1 MIAAQRPLFS
11 WPDIDADYRRLG
23 NWLLIW
29 IVMANG
35 AFAALWFVGAP
46 PRQIDILIAGL
57 IGLIV
62 KRFAFWVRY
71 SAFVAFTVWTL
82 LKFVGGLFSLTMS
95 SLLYSIQ
102 FFLELK
108 PANSLEYI
116 GVFAVVACVLL
127 LAWRVMRR
135 DMDIKRPTLLLVA
148 IAVTLLW
155 ASADAFMGRD
165 MRGHYFRAAPAGT
178 AFSSAAQQSDIAA
191 RADGKRHLVIVIV
204 ESLGVPK
211 DNAEMDRLLF
221 RQFKDN
227 SAITARY
234 DLQQG
239 TTRYYNSTTAG
250 EVRELCGRWGD
261 YYDLVDQADATCLP
275 AKLAAKGYHTLAM
288 HSFVAPFFDRETW
301 YPNVGFAEARFAGDL
316 NAAGARK
323 CGGVFAGVCD
333 RDVPAQIGAALR
345 NASKPTFLYWLT
357 VNAHLPVPPGLNLN
371 VDNCARISASLA
383 ENFPQICRQYAIF
396 DDTDA
401 ALAKEFAAAD
411 FPDTDILIVGDHM
424 PPYFDRHQRTQHD
437 PTRVP
442 WLYLKHKGSSD

>member
-1 MIAAQRPLFS
+1 MITMARPSFS
-11 WPDIDADYRRLG
+11 LPAIDADYRRLA

-29 IVMANG
+29 MVMANG

-62 KRFAFWVRY
+62 KRFAFWARY
-71 SAFVAFTVWTL
+71 TAFVAFTVWTV

-95 SLLYSIQ
+95 SLLYSIR

-116 GVFAVVACVLL
+116 GVFAVLTCILL

-135 DMDIKRPTLLLVA
+135 DTDIRRPSLLLVA
-148 IAVTLLW
+148 MSVTLLW
-155 ASADAFMGRD
+155 ASADAFMGKD
-165 MRGHYFRAAPAGT
+165 MRGHYFRAAPAGA
-178 AFSSAAQQSDIAA
+178 AFSSAMQQSDMAA
-191 RADGKRHLVIVIV
+191 RADGKRHLVVVMV

-211 DNAEMDRLLF
+211 DNPEMERLLF
-221 RQFKDN
+221 HRFKRN
-227 SAITARY
+227 NAITARY
-234 DLQQG
+234 ELQQG

-250 EVRELCGRWGD
+250 EVREICGRWGD
-261 YYDLVDQADATCLP
+261 YHDLVDQADPGCLP
-275 AKLAAKGYHTLAM
+275 AKLAGAGYHTMAM
-288 HSFVAPFFDRETW
+288 HSFVAPFFDREKW
-301 YPNVGFAEARFAGDL
+301 YPNAGFAETRFAGDL
-316 NAAGARK
+316 HAEGARR

-333 RDVPAQIGAALR
+333 RDVPAQIGEALR
-345 NASKPTFLYWLT
+345 KAKQPTFLYWLT

-371 VDNCARISASLA
+371 VDNCARISPSLA

-401 ALAKEFAAAD
+401 ALAKQFSAAD
-411 FPDTDILIVGDHM
+411 FPETDILIVGDHM

-442 WLYLKHKGSSD
+442 WLYLKHRGGSD